1 MSTKFSVLF
10 QPIVFGIHSII
21 FALKYINLIFFYIG
35 LLVKPISMLQSNE
48 I

>member
-1 MSTKFSVLF
+1 MSTNFSVLF
-10 QPIVFGIHSII
+10 QPIFWNSLFTI